1 MVIVDANVILRYFL
15 DDIEDLAIRSK
26 HILENLEVFIPNEIV
41 AEVVFVLQKFY
52 EVPRNEISSL
62 LTDLIEFENID
73 LYKKAV
79 LIKALDIYKSKNLD
93 FVDCILCAYKK
104 VENIEIKTFDK
115 ELLKCTK
122 SDNVK
127 FKQSNTRST

>member
-15 DDIEDLAIRSK
+15 NDIEDLAIKSK
-26 HILENLEVFIPNEIV
+26 HIIETLEVFIPNEVV
-41 AEVVFVLQKFY
+41 AEVVYVLQKFY

-73 LYKKAV
+73 LFKKEV

-93 FVDCILCAYKK
+93 FVDCILYAYRK
-104 VENIEIKTFDK
+104 VENTEIKTFDK
-115 ELLKCTK
+115 GILKCLE
-122 SDNVK
+122 N
-127 FKQSNTRST
+127 Q